1 MPDNKQAAPQLESRK
16 AGEFERRRAPRQPLN
31 ASNLAEEEVE
41 EEESIQSRPEI
52 IALTVLVILLL
63 LITAI
68 AI

>member
-1 MPDNKQAAPQLESRK
+1 MPDNKQTATQLESRK
-16 AGEFERRRAPRQPLN
+16 AGEFERRRAPRQALN
-31 ASNLAEEEVE
+31 ASNLVEEEVE
-41 EEESIQSRPEI
+41 EEESVQARPEI